1 MDRMM
6 YKEMLE
12 ELRKTYSMNSLAD
25 ALNISRVYLYSVLAD
40 PRNASQTLLDRIEA
54 IYQDPSVIRSPR
66 TDKEQ
71 MQEEI
76 QILKEEIEKLK
87 AAHQEEVHSLQM
99 TVKNLNLL
107 IEQLLKK

>member
-1 MDRMM
+1 MM
-6 YKEMLE
+6 YKEMLD
-12 ELRKTYSMNSLAD
+12 ELRKNYSMNSLAD
-25 ALNISRVYLYSVLAD
+25 ALNISRVYLYSVLND
-40 PRNASQTLLDRIEA
+40 PRQASQTLLDRIEK
-54 IYQDPSVIRSPR
+54 IYNDPSVIRSSR

-87 AAHQEEVHSLQM
+87 ISHNEEVQSLQM
-99 TVKNLNLL
+99 TIKNLNLL